1 MDRIAMDIA
10 GPPALCLNAGAWKS
24 LEVFGEE
31 HYEDGV
37 DKLRRNP
44 GFDCGVGR
52 GRKKHP

>member
-37 DKLRRNP
+37 DKLRRNL